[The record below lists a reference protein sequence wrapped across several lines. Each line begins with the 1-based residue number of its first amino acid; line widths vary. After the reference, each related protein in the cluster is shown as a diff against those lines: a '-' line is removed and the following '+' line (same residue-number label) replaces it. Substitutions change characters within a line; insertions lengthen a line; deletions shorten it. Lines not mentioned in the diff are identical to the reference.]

1 MFFGLHNKYKY
12 PNMSFVSQQETETKL
27 LPKLLR
33 LGFIFFPPVSVF
45 IIFFLHYV
53 ALCWQSSVKTLKQ
66 SIYLFLLGKK

>member
-33 LGFIFFPPVSVF
+33 LGFIFSHQSPFSL
-45 IIFFLHYV
+45 FFFFTMSPSAGRVL
-53 ALCWQSSVKTLKQ
+53 
-66 SIYLFLLGKK
+66 